1 MENVY
6 LISNVEEFGKL
17 MSFCIDND
25 ICVFRTYWNEQEKGK
40 ICYCVNFRDK
50 RCSFGTMQFYVK
62 QGYQIRIPIF
72 EVDDFGKYRL
82 GYILTK
88 E

>member
-25 ICVFRTYWNEQEKGK
+25 ICVFRTYWNEQEKRK
-40 ICYCVNFRDK
+40 NMLLC
-50 RCSFGTMQFYVK
+50 
-62 QGYQIRIPIF
+62 
-72 EVDDFGKYRL
+72 
-82 GYILTK
+82 
-88 E
+88 